1 MVICY
6 IKERHLMNIEVIK
19 KILEHVTDPEIP
31 VVSISELG
39 ILRDVSYDEKNQK
52 ITVHITPT
60 YTGCPAMD
68 MITVNIKSALQ
79 EHGYDNV
86 EVVSLLEPT
95 WTTDWI
101 TEEGRQKLMTYGITP
116 PAEKTTDHSFITGV
130 RPKVQCPVCK
140 SFHTE
145 MISRF
150 GSTAC
155 KSLYKC
161 LDCLEPFDYFKC
173 H

>member
-1 MVICY
+1 
-6 IKERHLMNIEVIK
+6 MNISEIK
-19 KILEHVTDPEIP
+19 DILASVTDPEIP
-31 VVSISELG
+31 VITIYDLG
-39 ILRDVSYDEKNQK
+39 ILRNVEIEESTHKVVVY
-52 ITVHITPT
+52 ITPT

-68 MITVNIKSALQ
+68 MITVQIKAALQ
-79 EHGYDNV
+79 DYGYNNV
-86 EVVSLLEPT
+86 EVISLLEPT

-101 TEEGRQKLMTYGITP
+101 SELGRQQLMEYGISP
-116 PAEKTTDHSFITGV
+116 PAEKTTDPSFLKGEA
-130 RPKVQCPVCK
+130 PSVQCPQCK
-140 SFHTE
+140 SFDTE

-161 LDCLEPFDYFKC
+161 KSCLEPFDYFKC

>member
-1 MVICY
+1 
-6 IKERHLMNIEVIK
+6 MNISEIK
-19 KILEHVTDPEIP
+19 DILASVTDPEIP
-31 VVSISELG
+31 VITIYDLG
-39 ILRDVSYDEKNQK
+39 ILRNVEIEESTQK
-52 ITVHITPT
+52 VVVYITPT

-68 MITVNIKSALQ
+68 MITVQIKAALQ
-79 EHGYDNV
+79 DHGYNNV
-86 EVVSLLEPT
+86 EVISLLEPT

-101 TEEGRQKLMTYGITP
+101 SELGRQQLMEYGISP
-116 PAEKTTDHSFITGV
+116 PAEKTTDPSFLKGEA
-130 RPKVQCPVCK
+130 PSVQCPQCK
-140 SFHTE
+140 SFDTE

-161 LDCLEPFDYFKC
+161 KSCLEPFDYFKC

>member
-1 MVICY
+1 
-6 IKERHLMNIEVIK
+6 MNISEIK
-19 KILEHVTDPEIP
+19 DILASVTDPEIP
-31 VVSISELG
+31 VITIYDLG
-39 ILRDVSYDEKNQK
+39 ILRNVEIEESTQK
-52 ITVHITPT
+52 VVVYITPT

-68 MITVNIKSALQ
+68 MITVQIKAALQ
-79 EHGYDNV
+79 DHGYNNV
-86 EVVSLLEPT
+86 EVISLLEPT

-101 TEEGRQKLMTYGITP
+101 SDLGRKQLMDYGISP
-116 PAEKTTDHSFITGV
+116 PAEKTTDPSFLKGEV
-130 RPKVQCPVCK
+130 PSVQCPQCK
-140 SFHTE
+140 SFDTE

-161 LDCLEPFDYFKC
+161 KSCLEPFDYFKC

>member
-1 MVICY
+1 
-6 IKERHLMNIEVIK
+6 MNISEIK
-19 KILEHVTDPEIP
+19 DILAFVTDPEIP
-31 VVSISELG
+31 VITIYDLG
-39 ILRDVSYDEKNQK
+39 ILRNVEIEESTQK
-52 ITVHITPT
+52 VVVYITPT

-68 MITVNIKSALQ
+68 MITVQIKAALQ
-79 EHGYDNV
+79 DYGYNNV
-86 EVVSLLEPT
+86 EVISLLEPT

-101 TEEGRQKLMTYGITP
+101 SELGRQQLMEYGISP
-116 PAEKTTDHSFITGV
+116 PAEKTTDPSFLKGV
-130 RPKVQCPVCK
+130 APSVQCPQCK
-140 SFHTE
+140 SFDTE

-161 LDCLEPFDYFKC
+161 KSCLEPFDYFKC

>member
-1 MVICY
+1 M
-6 IKERHLMNIEVIK
+6 LEVNHIRNLLASVK
-19 KILEHVTDPEIP
+19 DPEIP
-31 VVSISELG
+31 IITILDLG
-39 ILRDVSYDEKNQK
+39 ILREVEIDNVSGQ
-52 ITVHITPT
+52 ISVFITPT

-68 MITVNIKSALQ
+68 MITVQIKAVLQ
-79 EHGYDNV
+79 DHGFDNV
-86 EVVSLLEPT
+86 KIISLLEPT

-101 TEEGRQKLMTYGITP
+101 SEEGRNQLMAYGISP
-116 PAEKTTDHSFITGV
+116 PAQRTTDPSFLKGLQ
-130 RPKVQCPVCK
+130 PKVQCPQCK
-140 SFHTE
+140 SFDTE

-161 LDCLEPFDYFKC
+161 KTCLEPFDYFKC

>member
-1 MVICY
+1 
-6 IKERHLMNIEVIK
+6 MNISEIK
-19 KILEHVTDPEIP
+19 DILASVTDPEIP
-31 VVSISELG
+31 IITIYDLG
-39 ILRDVSYDEKNQK
+39 ILRNVEIEESSQK
-52 ITVHITPT
+52 VVVYITPT

-68 MITVNIKSALQ
+68 MITVQIKAALQ
-79 EHGYDNV
+79 DHGYNNV
-86 EVVSLLEPT
+86 EVISLLEPT

-101 TEEGRQKLMTYGITP
+101 SDLGRKQLMDYGISP
-116 PAEKTTDHSFITGV
+116 PAEKTTDPSFLKGEA
-130 RPKVQCPVCK
+130 PSVQCPQCK
-140 SFHTE
+140 SFDTE

-161 LDCLEPFDYFKC
+161 KSCLEPFDYFKC

>member
-1 MVICY
+1 
-6 IKERHLMNIEVIK
+6 MNISEIK
-19 KILEHVTDPEIP
+19 DILASVTDPEIP
-31 VVSISELG
+31 VITIYDLG
-39 ILRDVSYDEKNQK
+39 ILRNVEIEESTQK
-52 ITVHITPT
+52 VVVYITPT

-68 MITVNIKSALQ
+68 MITVQIKAALQ
-79 EHGYDNV
+79 DYGYNNV
-86 EVVSLLEPT
+86 EVISLLEPT

-101 TEEGRQKLMTYGITP
+101 SELGRQQLMEYGISP
-116 PAEKTTDHSFITGV
+116 PAEKTTDPSFLKGV
-130 RPKVQCPVCK
+130 APSVQCPQCK
-140 SFHTE
+140 SFDTE

-161 LDCLEPFDYFKC
+161 KSCLEPFDYFKC

>member
-1 MVICY
+1 
-6 IKERHLMNIEVIK
+6 MNISEIK
-19 KILEHVTDPEIP
+19 DILASVTDPEIP
-31 VVSISELG
+31 VITIYDLG
-39 ILRDVSYDEKNQK
+39 ILRNVEIEESSQK
-52 ITVHITPT
+52 IIVYITPT

-68 MITVNIKSALQ
+68 MITVQIKAALQ
-79 EHGYDNV
+79 EYGFDNV
-86 EVVSLLEPT
+86 EVISLLEPT

-101 TEEGRQKLMTYGITP
+101 SELGRQQLMEYGISP
-116 PAEKTTDHSFITGV
+116 PAEKTTDPSFLKGV
-130 RPKVQCPVCK
+130 APSVQCPQCK
-140 SFHTE
+140 SFDTE

-161 LDCLEPFDYFKC
+161 KSCLEPFDYFKC

>member
-1 MVICY
+1 
-6 IKERHLMNIEVIK
+6 MNISEIK
-19 KILEHVTDPEIP
+19 DILASVTDPEIP
-31 VVSISELG
+31 VITIYDLG
-39 ILRDVSYDEKNQK
+39 ILRNVEIEESTQK
-52 ITVHITPT
+52 VVVYITPT

-68 MITVNIKSALQ
+68 MITVQIKAALQ
-79 EHGYDNV
+79 DYGYNNV
-86 EVVSLLEPT
+86 EVISLLEPT

-101 TEEGRQKLMTYGITP
+101 SELGRQQLMEYGISP
-116 PAEKTTDHSFITGV
+116 PAEKTTDPSFLKGEA
-130 RPKVQCPVCK
+130 PSVQCPQCK
-140 SFHTE
+140 SFDTE

-161 LDCLEPFDYFKC
+161 KSCLEPFDYFKC